1 MEHSMPKANS
11 RPCIVLN
18 PLEKVALER
27 ASPKVRRILEMIAT
41 LSVEEQKELPTWLHN
56 FLPHEWVIMERSFF
70 EEEMRA
76 LRRMTNMAMKF
87 GRRENRG
94 KNPNRNRKIIELYQ
108 DGRTAG
114 QIVDIFRDKYPQWM
128 TMRNG
133 KELNRAAVQSVI
145 DSWNRKQRRPA

>member
-1 MEHSMPKANS
+1 MPKAKS

-27 ASPKVRRILEMIAT
+27 ASPKVRRILEMIAA
-41 LSVEEQKELPTWLHN
+41 LSVEEQKELPTWPHN
-56 FLPHEWVIMERSFF
+56 FLPYEWVIMERSFF
-70 EEEMRA
+70 EEERRA
-76 LRRMTNMAMKF
+76 LHRMTNLVMKF
-87 GRRENRG
+87 GRRENREKSG
-94 KNPNRNRKIIELYQ
+94 KRNRKIIELYQ